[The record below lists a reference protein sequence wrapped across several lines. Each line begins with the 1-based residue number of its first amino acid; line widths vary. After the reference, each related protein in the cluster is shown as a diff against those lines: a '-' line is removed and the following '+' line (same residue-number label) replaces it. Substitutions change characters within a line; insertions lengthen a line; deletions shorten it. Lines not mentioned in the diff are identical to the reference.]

1 MLSQYEECT
10 KSTLG
15 DKTTHRKLRELGE
28 EAAGTLPGT
37 GGHSVQGQ
45 AEQKTLQEEKGTTE
59 RAGREKKGVVRSLE
73 ARQAGRRLSE
83 AEDEEGGTNDSSH
96 EGVTRT

>member
-10 KSTLG
+10 KTREGIKPPTESLESWE
-15 DKTTHRKLRELGE
+15 RKRQ
-28 EAAGTLPGT
+28 AGT

-83 AEDEEGGTNDSSH
+83 AEDEEGGN
-96 EGVTRT
+96 E